1 MKRKGD
7 GPHTG
12 GLGAGFP
19 ALRSR
24 EMAKAFTDREHTDTI
39 KCSVN
44 LFSGWKGPMGPIY
57 CGVQG
62 LTCSPPSYHSHFPHP
77 FPWDCGPDGV
87 PAHTG
92 RLLDDEILTLVQATE
107 NASLSL
113 TSTTPASAAGHVSRA
128 AAGRKVSLLMWDV
141 APGWPEACSTDTLA
155 RLHEQEGSTPVQGIN
170 PAQRPWGR
178 SAAELIY
185 LVHFGGAAE
194 VHIPNLSMAG
204 QLSRLGRQGSC
215 FGRRGAP
222 ANRLTPIDRDALY

>member
-39 KCSVN
+39 KFSVN

-92 RLLDDEILTLVQATE
+92 RLLDDEILTLIQATE
-107 NASLSL
+107 NASLSHV
-113 TSTTPASAAGHVSRA
+113 THARVCRRSCEQSACGKECPAYSNGMWPPSGPGPAARTLWRDCMSR
-128 AAGRKVSLLMWDV
+128 RDL
-141 APGWPEACSTDTLA
+141 
-155 RLHEQEGSTPVQGIN
+155 RLSKGSN

-194 VHIPNLSMAG
+194 VPVPNLSMAS
-204 QLSRLGRQGSC
+204 QLSWLGRQGS
-215 FGRRGAP
+215 
-222 ANRLTPIDRDALY
+222 